1 MPIHCRKNSD
11 ILKTMK
17 TNLEIELLRTFIAFA
32 DTGSFKQ
39 ASELV
44 FRSQPAVSMQMKRFE
59 DLVGKQLFIKKGR
72 DLVLTEAG
80 LNMVSHARQLLS
92 MHDNIV
98 ESIQEQKIDGKV
110 RIGIPDDY
118 AILFL
123 PNILKHFA
131 AIHPN
136 VTLSIKSAGSHILS
150 ERLNKGELDIA
161 ILAARAPQND
171 DIILKKDPIVW
182 VTTKDNFAYKK
193 RPLNLALFMD
203 DSPIDKNTL
212 AALQGQNIHRTEPLD
227 YKIVLESKSWA
238 VLTIA
243 ALSGFAVATMAKSVV
258 VPGLQ
263 ILAEDEGF
271 PNLGHIH
278 IVMRATPDSQS
289 LATSRLAERIMDDFR
304 KDIPATA
311 GADMFKLMAGNE

>member
-1 MPIHCRKNSD
+1 
-11 ILKTMK
+11 MK

-59 DLVGKQLFIKKGR
+59 DLVGKQLFTKKGR

-92 MHDNIV
+92 MHDDIVDNI
-98 ESIQEQKIDGKV
+98 QGQKIDGKV
-110 RIGIPDDY
+110 RLGIPDDY
-118 AILFL
+118 AMLFL
-123 PNILKHFA
+123 PNILKRFSA
-131 AIHPN
+131 MHPD
-136 VTLSIKSAGSHILS
+136 VTLNIKSGGSSILS
-150 ERLNKGELDIA
+150 ERLSKGELDIA
-161 ILAARAPQND
+161 ILAVRAPKED
-171 DIILKKDPIVW
+171 DIVLKKDPIVW
-182 VTTKDNFAYKK
+182 ATAKDDIIHTKS
-193 RPLNLALFMD
+193 PLSLALFMD
-203 DSPIDKNTL
+203 DSPVDKNTL
-212 AALQGQNIHRTEPLD
+212 EALRKHNSHDGTSLD
-227 YKIVLESKSWA
+227 YRIVLESKSWA

-258 VPGLQ
+258 VPGLKV
-263 ILAEDEGF
+263 LTETDGF

-289 LATSRLAERIMDDFR
+289 IATSRLADRIMDDFR
-304 KDIPATA
+304 QDIPETA
-311 GADMFKLMAGNE
+311 GADLFSLMEES

>member
-1 MPIHCRKNSD
+1 
-11 ILKTMK
+11 MK

-59 DLVGKQLFIKKGR
+59 DIVGKQLFAKKGR
-72 DLVLTEAG
+72 DLALTKAG

-92 MHDNIV
+92 LHDGIV
-98 ESIQEQKIDGKV
+98 DTIQGQKIDGKV

-118 AILFL
+118 AMLFL
-123 PNILKHFA
+123 PTILKRFSA
-131 AIHPN
+131 MHPD
-136 VTLSIKSAGSHILS
+136 VTLDIKSGGSSILS

-161 ILAARAPQND
+161 ILAARSPDKN

-182 VTTKDNFAYKK
+182 VTAKDDIVHTK

-212 AALQGQNIHRTEPLD
+212 SALQKYNNTEEAIFD
-227 YKIVLESKSWA
+227 YKIILESKSWA

-243 ALSGFAVATMAKSVV
+243 ALSGFAVASMAKSVV

-263 ILAEDEGF
+263 ILSENDGF
-271 PNLGHIH
+271 PSLGHIH
-278 IVMRATPDSQS
+278 IVMRATPDTQS
-289 LATSRLAERIMDDFR
+289 IATSRLAESIMEDFR
-304 KDIPATA
+304 KNIPDTA
-311 GADMFKLMAGNE
+311 GADLFSLMDQN

>member
-1 MPIHCRKNSD
+1 
-11 ILKTMK
+11 MK

-59 DLVGKQLFIKKGR
+59 DIVGKQLFAKKGR
-72 DLVLTEAG
+72 ELVLTEAG

-92 MHDNIV
+92 MHDDIVDNIKG
-98 ESIQEQKIDGKV
+98 QKIDGKV
-110 RIGIPDDY
+110 RLGIPDDY
-118 AILFL
+118 AMLFL
-123 PNILKHFA
+123 PNILKRFSA
-131 AIHPN
+131 MHPE
-136 VTLSIKSAGSHILS
+136 VTLNIKSGGSNLLS
-150 ERLNKGELDIA
+150 ERLSKGELDIA
-161 ILAARAPQND
+161 ILAVRAPKEE

-182 VTTKDNFAYKK
+182 ATAKDDIIHTKS
-193 RPLNLALFMD
+193 PLNLALFMD

-212 AALQGQNIHRTEPLD
+212 EALQRRNSRDGTALD
-227 YKIVLESKSWA
+227 YRIVLESKSWA

-263 ILAEDEGF
+263 ILSEADGF
-271 PNLGHIH
+271 PNLGYIH

-289 LATSRLAERIMDDFR
+289 IATSRLAERIMDDFR
-304 KDIPATA
+304 QDIPETA
-311 GADMFKLMAGNE
+311 GADLFSLMDKN

>member
-1 MPIHCRKNSD
+1 
-11 ILKTMK
+11 MK

-59 DLVGKQLFIKKGR
+59 DLVGKQLFMKKGR

-80 LNMVSHARQLLS
+80 LNMVAHARQLLS
-92 MHDNIV
+92 IHDNIV
-98 ESIQEQKIDGKV
+98 DSIQGQKIDGKV

-118 AILFL
+118 AMLFL
-123 PNILKHFA
+123 PNILKHFSA
-131 AIHPN
+131 THPD
-136 VTLSIKSAGSHILS
+136 VTLNIKSAGSHILS
-150 ERLNKGELDIA
+150 ERLSKGELDIA
-161 ILAARAPQND
+161 ILAVRAPHQD
-171 DIILKKDPIVW
+171 DIVLKKDPIVW
-182 VTTKDNFAYKK
+182 VTAKDDIVDKK

-212 AALQGQNIHRTEPLD
+212 AALQGQNVGADEPLD
-227 YKIVLESKSWA
+227 YKIILESKSWA

-263 ILAEDEGF
+263 VLTEDDGF

-278 IVMRATPDSQS
+278 IVMRATPDTQS
-289 LATSRLAERIMDDFR
+289 IATSRLAERIMDDFR

-311 GADMFKLMAGNE
+311 GTDIFKLMAGSE